1 MATETDHLDHHQH
14 HQTYG
19 DKWSCLQLSSEKG
32 ESQDVS
38 ITQIL
43 DCGSISFGRY
53 TADTL
58 AWEKYSVF
66 SHNRCQEE
74 LEKFFKAPGL
84 VAQKKAYFEEY
95 YKKIRAMKG
104 LQAEQE
110 TTQTDSYQNG
120 QEITTQEE
128 NGVDTEASKKESK
141 PSNTSQEENG
151 ADVHRSKEE
160 NKPSNAYKIQILDNH
175 TTGNINPS
183 RRGINDGVEEESY
196 LNGNSGGASK
206 EDEIGVC
213 FSARIPKYSMED
225 GSSSCT
231 PSVKSSSKTRQKG
244 SPVSNENKN
253 NGSKLKKQASS
264 MRVKGT
270 VASAANRKKSDCR
283 MSKDVVKPSEKP
295 KPSVCKEITS
305 TADVSLVSGKRIT
318 TKTASNKKSDQ
329 VQSHR
334 QRREVQSSAT
344 VLHASLT
351 KGKIVSLSSN
361 IRGGPPKTHS
371 TPKSLSDRLPG
382 TSSVLTRSV
391 QRSSKEMTTISHLRK
406 FSVDNRS
413 CDGFGQRSLG
423 LSGHHSLPESRES
436 ESQRPKVV
444 LKTLPDRDKSNQ
456 NTGPERRPVSSVK
469 GRRQKKGLDEID
481 ARIGPKSDSS
491 KGTGSQRT
499 SNLKPVH
506 KIVTSQSVYLT
517 RQKDS
522 RQRMPIWL

>member
-74 LEKFFKAPGL
+74 LEKFKAPGL

-128 NGVDTEASKKESK
+128 NGVDTEASKKASK
-141 PSNTSQEENG
+141 PSNTSKEEDG

-160 NKPSNAYKIQILDNH
+160 NKPSNVYKIQILDNH

-270 VASAANRKKSDCR
+270 VASAANRAKSDCR

-406 FSVDNRS
+406 FSVDNRF
-413 CDGFGQRSLG
+413 D
-423 LSGHHSLPESRES
+423 
-436 ESQRPKVV
+436 VA
-444 LKTLPDRDKSNQ
+444 LKSLPDRDKSNQ